1 MLTFEYSLDQ
11 QLEIYC
17 DQEGLAT
24 LLRELGIL
32 KERGGHAHLMT
43 PSWAGHELTE
53 DKQGENTE
61 LIHHVLIRL
70 KPDNWED
77 PPKSLSE

>member
-1 MLTFEYSLDQ
+1 MLTFEYDQNQ

-17 DQEGLAT
+17 DRDGLAT
-24 LLRELGIL
+24 LISELDFL

-53 DKQGENTE
+53 ERQGQQTT
-61 LIHHVLIRL
+61 LIHHVVIRL
-70 KPDNWED
+70 KPDTWEG
-77 PPKSLSE
+77 PPN

>member
-1 MLTFEYSLDQ
+1 MLTFECNSDQ

-17 DQEGLAT
+17 DRDGLAT
-24 LLRELGIL
+24 LQRELDIL

-43 PSWAGHELTE
+43 PSWAGYELTE
-53 DKQGENTE
+53 ERQGEHTQ

-70 KPDNWED
+70 KPDNWEGSTKQD
-77 PPKSLSE
+77 